1 MINLD
6 KKIIAFDLDG
16 TLAESKQPLA
26 MDMAEVLFLLAKEKK
41 VAIISGG
48 SFEQFKKQFLPNFIP
63 PEKDIEIIYSNLILL
78 PTSGSKRY
86 QYSLSLKDWII
97 TDIEKMSDDVKEKA
111 LKILKDYVVAGNYG
125 IGALVKGDEVVED
138 RLTQITMS
146 ALGQHAS
153 ISNKKIW
160 DPDQKKRLKI
170 KEELEPLL
178 PELEINIGGTTS
190 LDFLV
195 KGFNKAKGLLRLL
208 NTLGMDKSDMLFVG
222 DAIFPGGND
231 YSPYEEGID
240 CERVSGP
247 EEVKRIVKSW
257 VK

>member
-6 KKIIAFDLDG
+6 KKIITFDLDG
-16 TLAESKQPLA
+16 TLAESKLPITSEMVGL
-26 MDMAEVLFLLAKEKK
+26 LFLLAQEKK

-63 PEKDIEIIYSNLILL
+63 SQKDFEIIYNNIILL

-86 QYSLSLKDWII
+86 QYNFSLKDWVI
-97 TDIEKMSDDVKEKA
+97 TDIEKMPDNVREKV
-111 LKILKDYVVAGNYG
+111 LKMLREYVATGKYG

-138 RLTQITMS
+138 RMTQITLS

-153 ISNKKIW
+153 IANKKIW

-170 KEELEPLL
+170 KKELEPLL
-178 PELEINIGGTTS
+178 PEVEINIGGTTS
-190 LDFLV
+190 LDFLP
-195 KGFNKAKGLLRLL
+195 KGFNKAKGLMRLL
-208 NTLGMDKSDMLFVG
+208 NTLEMTKEDMLFIG

-231 YSPYEEGID
+231 YSPFEEGID
-240 CERVSGP
+240 CQKISGP
-247 EEVKRIVKSW
+247 QEVKKIIRSW
-257 VK
+257 IK

>member
-6 KKIIAFDLDG
+6 KKIITFDLDG
-16 TLAESKQPLA
+16 TLAESKLPITSEMVGL
-26 MDMAEVLFLLAKEKK
+26 LFLLAQEKK

-63 PEKDIEIIYSNLILL
+63 SQKDFEIIYNNIILL

-86 QYSLSLKDWII
+86 QYNFSLKDWVI
-97 TDIEKMSDDVKEKA
+97 TDIEKMPDNVREKV
-111 LKILKDYVVAGNYG
+111 LKILREYVATGKYG

-138 RLTQITMS
+138 RMTQITLS

-153 ISNKKIW
+153 IANKKIW

-170 KEELEPLL
+170 KKELEPLL
-178 PELEINIGGTTS
+178 PEVEINIGGTTS
-190 LDFLV
+190 LDFLP
-195 KGFNKAKGLLRLL
+195 KGFNKAKGLMRLL
-208 NTLGMDKSDMLFVG
+208 NTLEMTKEDMLFIG

-231 YSPYEEGID
+231 YSPFEEGID
-240 CERVSGP
+240 CQKISGP
-247 EEVKRIVKSW
+247 QEVKKIIRSW
-257 VK
+257 IK